1 MKWRPSVKSKIS
13 VTMEQSLLEFLD
25 SLPGDSRSEKIE
37 GAVLKIKKVAEEKDL
52 RVQLGGYREDDVE
65 RVERELWE
73 STIAEAM
80 WTV

>member
-1 MKWRPSVKSKIS
+1 MKSKIS